1 MVNALATTCLN
12 YFGVKKKEKCW
23 HMFLVYIEL
32 SAPYSIMLN
41 SSKSVGVAV
50 EAAVHAVWFPIAS
63 DEE

>member
-50 EAAVHAVWFPIAS
+50 EAAVHAV
-63 DEE
+63 

>member
-32 SAPYSIMLN
+32 SVAYSIVLN
-41 SSKSVGVAV
+41 SSKSVGVAA
-50 EAAVHAVWFPIAS
+50 EAADHAV
-63 DEE
+63 